1 MPEGWDWDESLFAG
15 SSVFYD
21 RGRIPYPP
29 GLRDAFADAA
39 NLRGSPRLIDVGC
52 GPGTV
57 ALRLAD
63 LFAGVVGVDADR
75 GMIEEA
81 TRLAAKRDL
90 ANARWLRLRAEELP
104 AGLGTFRYATFA
116 RSFHWMDPRAGGRPG
131 VRHAG
136 ARWRLRSHWRAGDRD
151 SSPRAAASASVA
163 TGG

>member
-1 MPEGWDWDESLFAG
+1 MTATKAKTFLRVSRRKGGRVPEGWDWDESLFAG

-29 GLRDAFADAA
+29 GLRDAFADPA

-81 TRLAAKRDL
+81 TRLAANRDL
-90 ANARWLRLRAEELP
+90 ANARLFRLRAGELP
-104 AGLGTFRYATFA
+104 AGPGTLRYATFSQ
-116 RSFHWMDPRAGGRPG
+116 SFPLVDRELVAAPG
-131 VRHAG
+131 F
-136 ARWRLRSHWRAGDRD
+136 
-151 SSPRAAASASVA
+151 
-163 TGG
+163 